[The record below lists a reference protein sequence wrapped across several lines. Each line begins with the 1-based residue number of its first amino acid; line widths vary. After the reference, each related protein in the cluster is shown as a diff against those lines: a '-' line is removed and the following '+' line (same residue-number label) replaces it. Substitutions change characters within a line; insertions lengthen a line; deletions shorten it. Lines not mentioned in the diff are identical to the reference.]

1 MVNEERD
8 EPSHGREFA
17 PLESTPPF
25 DPYAPVD
32 YPADAPPPGAGVPY
46 PHPGYP
52 PPNPYPPTGGYPP
65 PGYPPYPMPYPPP
78 GGYSPYAPYD
88 PYAPGRPS
96 GTNGKAIG
104 ALVTSLVSVSL
115 CGCFIPSL
123 VGVVLGFIAMAE
135 TKRTGQEGHGMALA
149 AVIVGIIT
157 LIGGVFV
164 IVLAF
169 LDPSLYDDSYS
180 SY

>member
-1 MVNEERD
+1 VVNEERD
-8 EPSHGREFA
+8 EASHGREFA

-32 YPADAPPPGAGVPY
+32 YPADAPPP
-46 PHPGYP
+46 PGYP
-52 PPNPYPPTGGYPP
+52 PPNPYPPPGGYPP
-65 PGYPPYPMPYPPP
+65 PGYPPPGYVPYPMPYPPRP

-88 PYAPGRPS
+88 PYAAGRPT

-123 VGVVLGFIAMAE
+123 VGVILGFIAMAE

-149 AVIVGIIT
+149 AVIVGFIT

-164 IVLAF
+164 IVLA
-169 LDPSLYDDSYS
+169 LSDPSLYDSNYS

>member
-1 MVNEERD
+1 VVNEERD
-8 EPSHGREFA
+8 ETSHGREFT

-32 YPADAPPPGAGVPY
+32 YPADAPLP
-46 PHPGYP
+46 PGYP
-52 PPNPYPPTGGYPP
+52 PPNAYPPPGGYPP
-65 PGYPPYPMPYPPP
+65 PGYVPYPMPYPPPP

-88 PYAPGRPS
+88 PYATARPS

-123 VGVVLGFIAMAE
+123 VGVILGFIAMAE
-135 TKRTGQEGHGMALA
+135 TKRTGQDGHGMALA
-149 AVIVGIIT
+149 AVIVGIVT

-164 IVLAF
+164 IALAF

-180 SY
+180 NY

>member
-1 MVNEERD
+1 VVNDERD

-32 YPADAPPPGAGVPY
+32 YPADAPPP
-46 PHPGYP
+46 
-52 PPNPYPPTGGYPP
+52 NPYPPPFGYPP
-65 PGYPPYPMPYPPP
+65 PGGYPPAEYVPYPMPYPPP

-88 PYAPGRPS
+88 PYAMGRPS

-123 VGVVLGFIAMAE
+123 IGVILGFIAMAE

-149 AVIVGIIT
+149 AVIVGLIT

-169 LDPSLYDDSYS
+169 LDPSLYDDSGYS